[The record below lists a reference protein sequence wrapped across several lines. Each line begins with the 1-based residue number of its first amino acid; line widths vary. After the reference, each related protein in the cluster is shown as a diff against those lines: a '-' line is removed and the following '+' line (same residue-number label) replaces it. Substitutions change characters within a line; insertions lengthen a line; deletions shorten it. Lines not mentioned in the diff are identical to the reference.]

1 MTNSYRIYLERVKAR
16 LRNGGFILHKETIEP
31 TKNKPRIRAGFK
43 TKNGFTFLYVDGKLA
58 GYRMPE
64 YVYFKGKKIFT

>member
-1 MTNSYRIYLERVKAR
+1 MSLAQRIVTAYYKAG
-16 LRNGGFILHKETIEP
+16 LIKVAENDGQP
-31 TKNKPRIRAGFK
+31 VKPRIKAGFR
-43 TKNGFTFLYVDGKLA
+43 TENGFTYLYVNGRVA